1 MNYVETLKARMTDR
15 LNFVFEK
22 DVEDGGY
29 NALPT
34 QAKEAL
40 AKVIGE
46 AHNLEVEN
54 SNNKGIILL
63 NRCLGDELIG

>member
-1 MNYVETLKARMTDR
+1 MTDR

-46 AHNLEVEN
+46 APIQKWKIPII
-54 SNNKGIILL
+54 KGIILL
-63 NRCLGDELIG
+63 NRCLGGKLIG